1 MFEPDIMYSF
11 SISCTHSVSWRPDA
25 VPRADGVRLGD
36 RDGDRRAMLLELD
49 ALVIADGVN
58 VKALV

>member
-1 MFEPDIMYSF
+1 M
-11 SISCTHSVSWRPDA
+11 SWRPDA

-36 RDGDRRAMLLELD
+36 RGGDRRAMLLGLD